1 MCGAILSLPQC
12 ALVAWCL
19 VKHRD
24 NFTFTFRSEVCILRR
39 ICKGRLSSSDMRFID
54 RFQDIQFFYH
64 KRKLQMET
72 SINLF
77 RITEKKMFVFI
88 YYRSRLYFCLKL
100 ILSFELIQ
108 ILELPISLHLR
119 SGYNDGSVKLR
130 DSNCNSNLN

>member
-1 MCGAILSLPQC
+1 
-12 ALVAWCL
+12 
-19 VKHRD
+19 
-24 NFTFTFRSEVCILRR
+24 
-39 ICKGRLSSSDMRFID
+39 
-54 RFQDIQFFYH
+54 
-64 KRKLQMET
+64 MET